1 MSAEKDAKHFS
12 DGVIEEILNALDRI
26 PALRMTPH
34 TSSFSFNGKT
44 VALDEIGRALRG
56 ASVIEGS
63 VRQAGNEARITAK
76 RLNAADSTRV
86 WSEEFNRPMTPADMF
101 AGQSE
106 IAAKV
111 AQKLGGAYV
120 ALTPSPVS
128 TMPCRQKISPPP
140 TPILRGRAG
149 LTDVALDRATALARF
164 EEALRLDLAYALA
177 WADSARAWVFQRQRG
192 AAHRTAEN
200 APRAR
205 SAAAHALRLSPD
217 LPEAHLAL
225 ALVELSV
232 DRDLEA
238 AGRELDAIAP
248 RRPRRPSV
256 GTRGI
261 GILPRTLGCRLD
273 PAGGA
278 GRRARSAKQPSPHA
292 ARERALCGRLVQ
304 RRGPPVG
311 ASKDRRANR

>member
-12 DGVIEEILNALDRI
+12 DGVSEEILNALDRI
-26 PALRMTPH
+26 PALRVTPH
-34 TSSFSFNGKT
+34 TSSFSFKGKT

-76 RLNAADSTRV
+76 RLNAANSTRV

-149 LTDVALDRATALARF
+149 LTDVALDRATAVARF
-164 EEALRLDLAYALA
+164 EEALRLDLNYALA
-177 WADSARAWVFQRQRG
+177 WADSARA
-192 AAHRTAEN
+192 
-200 APRAR
+200 
-205 SAAAHALRLSPD
+205 
-217 LPEAHLAL
+217 
-225 ALVELSV
+225 
-232 DRDLEA
+232 
-238 AGRELDAIAP
+238 
-248 RRPRRPSV
+248 
-256 GTRGI
+256 
-261 GILPRTLGCRLD
+261 
-273 PAGGA
+273 
-278 GRRARSAKQPSPHA
+278 
-292 ARERALCGRLVQ
+292 
-304 RRGPPVG
+304 
-311 ASKDRRANR
+311 